1 MVSQLDK
8 ITNNYK
14 LYSDYYSKYFSLV
27 EKINLLEKD
36 YKHNTKVMNNFKES
50 LK

>member
-1 MVSQLDK
+1 MISQLDK

-14 LYSDYYSKYFSLV
+14 LYSNYYSQYFEIVDKLNV
-27 EKINLLEKD
+27 LEND
-36 YKHNTKVMNNFKES
+36 YKHNNKVMNNFKEN